1 MNNEEILIDNNT
13 EVDILT
19 DSLCN
24 AIVNSDEYRTYQKCF
39 EEIKKDE
46 ELFSQVN
53 NLRRSNFFSQN
64 NNNGKMSYDEY
75 HNLYNA
81 IRIVRQNKLA
91 DEFLDAELDLIRM
104 IQKINEKLISTVS
117 FECDFL

>member
-1 MNNEEILIDNNT
+1 
-13 EVDILT
+13 
-19 DSLCN
+19 
-24 AIVNSDEYRTYQKCF
+24 
-39 EEIKKDE
+39 
-46 ELFSQVN
+46 
-53 NLRRSNFFSQN
+53 
-64 NNNGKMSYDEY
+64 MSYDEY

>member
-24 AIVNSDEYRTYQKCF
+24 AIVNSDEYRTYQKCL

>member
-1 MNNEEILIDNNT
+1 MNNEEILIDNNR

-24 AIVNSDEYRTYQKCF
+24 AIVNSDEYRTYQKCL

-81 IRIVRQNKLA
+81 TRIVRQNKLA

>member
-81 IRIVRQNKLA
+81 IRIDRQNKLA

>member
-24 AIVNSDEYRTYQKCF
+24 AIVNSDEYRTYQKCL

-81 IRIVRQNKLA
+81 TRIVRQNKLA